1 VTLPSKPPQ
10 QTHFLKRHGLK
21 LGASALIAVG
31 LVTTLQKSGLK
42 IVPSGVSF
50 ADVKWWTLPVYF
62 VTLLAM
68 TYFRATRWRFLL
80 RAVVD
85 VPARRILVVS
95 WVGFAA
101 IFLMPF
107 RIGEFVRP
115 YMLAADGSGRGK
127 DGKPLTIS
135 VSMATGSVVA
145 ERIVDGLYL
154 SLVLAIALLL
164 VPTVHPLPKTV
175 VGLDVSVEQV
185 RIYGFTMLGIF
196 TIAFIVIAV
205 FYFARVWAHKA
216 TLAVFGLISRPLGEK
231 LARIAEKLADGL
243 HFLGRGRDA
252 LPFVLETSAYWFF
265 NALGMW
271 ILAWGCGVVHA
282 DGTGITFPETCTL
295 MGMLGVTVLIPGPP
309 GAVGL
314 FQTGIYA
321 GMTMYFPT
329 SVVVSAGA
337 AYVFLLYLIQTF
349 WTLGAGA
356 GCMIFDRGAS
366 RALRAAETQAEA
378 PAEGAA

>member
-115 YMLAADGSGRGK
+115 VNHSPFRSRWRRAASS
-127 DGKPLTIS
+127 PS
-135 VSMATGSVVA
+135 ASSMAST
-145 ERIVDGLYL
+145 
-154 SLVLAIALLL
+154 
-164 VPTVHPLPKTV
+164 
-175 VGLDVSVEQV
+175 
-185 RIYGFTMLGIF
+185 
-196 TIAFIVIAV
+196 
-205 FYFARVWAHKA
+205 
-216 TLAVFGLISRPLGEK
+216 
-231 LARIAEKLADGL
+231 
-243 HFLGRGRDA
+243 
-252 LPFVLETSAYWFF
+252 
-265 NALGMW
+265 
-271 ILAWGCGVVHA
+271 
-282 DGTGITFPETCTL
+282 
-295 MGMLGVTVLIPGPP
+295 
-309 GAVGL
+309 
-314 FQTGIYA
+314 
-321 GMTMYFPT
+321 
-329 SVVVSAGA
+329 
-337 AYVFLLYLIQTF
+337 
-349 WTLGAGA
+349 
-356 GCMIFDRGAS
+356 
-366 RALRAAETQAEA
+366 
-378 PAEGAA
+378 